1 MIRIDNTT
9 GGGGLSRVPE
19 GMHANPGRTR
29 HTDPRGYP
37 APPGIQPGENRELV
51 AYVENQT
58 DEARFIGTGEN
69 FVYSGFRLRPR
80 LAIFESL

>member
-1 MIRIDNTT
+1 MTIPPAAAACPACRKACTRIP
-9 GGGGLSRVPE
+9 GGPVTPILAV
-19 GMHANPGRTR
+19 TLL
-29 HTDPRGYP
+29 
-37 APPGIQPGENRELV
+37 PPGIQPGENRELV

-58 DEARFIGTGEN
+58 DEARFTGTGEN